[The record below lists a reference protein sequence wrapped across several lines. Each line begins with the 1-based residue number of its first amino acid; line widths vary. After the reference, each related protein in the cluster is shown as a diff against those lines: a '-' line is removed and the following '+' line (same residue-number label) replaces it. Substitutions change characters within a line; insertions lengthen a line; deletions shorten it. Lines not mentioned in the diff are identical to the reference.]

1 METSG
6 SGQTTVQMDKATF
19 RQVCGS
25 FASGVTAITTGNLG
39 DYHGMTASSFTS
51 LSLEPPLI
59 LVCLDLNSVT
69 LPAIEHC
76 ASFAVNILGD
86 DQEDISRK
94 LASPGRHDLVDIP
107 TRVGRLGI
115 PLIEGC
121 LAQLECRLRQKYEE
135 GDHVILVGAVE
146 HGLTSEA
153 SNPLVYFRGAYGHL

>member
-1 METSG
+1 MTG
-6 SGQTTVQMDKATF
+6 SGIGKSPTEMDRATF

-25 FASGVTAITTGNLG
+25 FVTGVTAITTGRDGL
-39 DYHGMTASSFTS
+39 TASSFTS

-59 LVCLDLNSVT
+59 LVCLDLKSVT
-69 LPAIEHC
+69 LPAVEDC
-76 ASFAVNILGD
+76 ASFAVNILSD

-107 TRVGRLGI
+107 TRIGQLGI

-135 GDHVILVGAVE
+135 GDHVILVGSVE
-146 HGLTSEA
+146 HGLTSDVGK
-153 SNPLVYFRGAYGHL
+153 PLAYFRGAYRHLE